1 MKELKKYSHS
11 EILEKLLRKYS
22 MPQTSTLELS
32 EIFHNLSVKNC
43 GECDKIVVSVIQVI
57 TFLSRHKVI
66 SN

>member
-43 GECDKIVVSVIQVI
+43 GEYDKIVVSSFVI
-57 TFLSRHKVI
+57 
-66 SN
+66 